1 MTSETMAMQRVL
13 NLEEEKKTTLN
24 QFYNDLYTRK
34 IRPENIWPEIADIR
48 EAVEVMV
55 LKIANAVEEIS
66 PRFMISEVVLVGSAR
81 EETQII
87 RPEEYDFLLILGMLS
102 QPGVLEIKKTC
113 KDREN
118 CVHVVMKDEDVKRQ
132 FADVIV
138 GEELRSTQ
146 DMLPFSL
153 NKGLRESFYNVL
165 MEALNKLTNHVIQT
179 PTGMLVIKRN
189 SLAVHGPA
197 LNPYFQWHSLD
208 GAIMEISVDLCP
220 VIKLKGD
227 YSDIINLET
236 VTCETYYHCAREVGS
251 MVLLPCK
258 RGLSCHNGLCFSV
271 NFTETEILLMNKISE
286 HHRKCYMILKY
297 LINANL
303 KPSLGGVF
311 DWVENMESPETAFFS
326 YILKVIVLQHHY
338 ELMCTETTCLA
349 SCIERLLHKI
359 LTISLFTSNTISG
372 LLSRKGWLSSPFFKK
387 HNIWNSHRGNIRYRD
402 VNVKLR
408 ILLINLDFIGR
419 TKEYKFEN
427 CHIMSVRAIRMDQ
440 LDMHLHTAV
449 TASIWAIYM
458 YPDFGHS
465 AEMLCRVFTWKLIEF
480 VRMMNYLESPIE
492 CKNENCC
499 VSAAERKE
507 LMLKYDNELS
517 IDYLIFV
524 GAIEVSILSIY
535 IYPDFGHSIGDLA
548 SFFGRKLLQLYKK
561 L

>member
-1 MTSETMAMQRVL
+1 MTSETMPMQRVL
-13 NLEEEKKTTLN
+13 NLEEDKKTTLN

-48 EAVEVMV
+48 EAVERKVRN
-55 LKIANAVEEIS
+55 IAKTVEEIS
-66 PRFMISEVVLVGSAR
+66 PRFMISEVVLVGSAK
-81 EETQII
+81 EGTQII
-87 RPEEYDFLLILGMLS
+87 RPEEYDFLLILGTLS
-102 QPGVLEIKKTC
+102 QPGVLEIKKIC

-118 CVHVVMKDEDVKRQ
+118 CVHVVMKDEDEKRQ
-132 FADVIV
+132 FADVID

-146 DMLPFSL
+146 DILPFSL
-153 NKGLRESFYNVL
+153 NKGLRESFCNVL
-165 MEALNKLTNHVIQT
+165 KEALSNLTNYVIQKQ
-179 PTGMLVIKRN
+179 TGMLEIKYN
-189 SLAVHGPA
+189 SPTVHGPA
-197 LNPYFQWHSLD
+197 LNLYFQWYTLD
-208 GAIMEISVDLCP
+208 GTSMEISVDLCP
-220 VIKLKGD
+220 AIKLKGD

-236 VTCETYYHCAREVGS
+236 VTCETYIHYAREVGS

-258 RGLSCHNGLCFSV
+258 RGLSCHKGLCFSV
-271 NFTETEILLMNKISE
+271 NFTETEVLLINNISD

-311 DWVENMESPETAFFS
+311 DWVDNLVSPETAFFS
-326 YILKVIVLQHHY
+326 YILKVLVLRHHY

-359 LTISLFTSNTISG
+359 LTISLFTKYTISG
-372 LLSRKGWLSSPFFKK
+372 SLTGKSWLSSPFFKK
-387 HNIWNSHRGNIRYRD
+387 QNIWNSHRGNILYQD
-402 VNVKLR
+402 FNVRLR
-408 ILLINLDFIGR
+408 VLLIYLDFIGR

-427 CHIMSVRAIRMDQ
+427 CHIMTVRAISMDP
-440 LDMHLHTAV
+440 LDMPLRTAV
-449 TASIWAIYM
+449 TVSILAIYM

-465 AEMLCRVFTWKLIEF
+465 AEMLCWVFAWKLIEL
-480 VRMMNYLESPIE
+480 VKMNNYLYSQIE

-517 IDYLIFV
+517 IDNLIFV

-548 SFFGRKLLQLYKK
+548 TFFGRKLLQLYKK